1 MSSGSNQTVF
11 ERLGITPVINACGV
25 YTDLGGSMLAPE
37 VFEAMQ
43 QANEYF
49 MSMPDLL
56 DHTGARIAE
65 LMGAEA
71 GRITPGASAAI
82 ALSVSACMTG
92 NDGAKWEQLPST
104 EGMKNEVLM
113 YRSQLPRYKYASCVH
128 MPGCQ
133 VVPIGDDDGL
143 DADAIAAAV
152 TAKTACLMLPQH
164 LTDWYSCP
172 PANLA
177 TLCEAA
183 HAVGLPV
190 VVDAAY
196 LNYPLDLFRSFT
208 TAGADLVCFS
218 AKYFYGPN
226 AGGFVIGKEDLMQ
239 AVSGLDFTR
248 YESGVYRGF
257 GRPFKMGRY
266 EVVAV
271 LLALENWLNED
282 HAARWEIYANRVQVI
297 QQPLPRVKGL
307 HTQAAFFT
315 MDERLEATPV
325 NCLTLHFSNECHLSA
340 EVVASRLSDG
350 VPSIASIPMG
360 NKLVLVV
367 DSMTDEHAHIIASKL
382 ANALG

>member
-1 MSSGSNQTVF
+1 MSKGTNQTVF
-11 ERLGITPVINACGV
+11 ERLGVPPVINACGI

-37 VFEAMQ
+37 VWEAMQ
-43 QANEYF
+43 EANQYF

-56 DHTGARIAE
+56 DHTGARVAE

-92 NDGAKWEQLPST
+92 HDGAKWEQLPST

-113 YRSQLPRYKYASCVH
+113 FRSQVPRYKYASCVH
-128 MPGCQ
+128 MPGCK
-133 VVPIGDDDGL
+133 VVKIGDEEGIDP
-143 DADAIAAAV
+143 AAIAPAV
-152 TAKTACLMLPQH
+152 TSNTACVMLPQH
-164 LTDWYSCP
+164 LTDWYTCP
-172 PANLA
+172 PKNLESI
-177 TLCEAA
+177 CEAA
-183 HAVGLPV
+183 HALGLPV

-226 AGGFVIGKEDLMQ
+226 AGGFVVGREDLME

-248 YESGVYRGF
+248 FESGVYRSF

-271 LLALENWLNED
+271 MLALENWLNED
-282 HAARWEIYANRVQVI
+282 HDTRWQSYAKRVRIIHETVPEVEGLRAEAA
-297 QQPLPRVKGL
+297 L
-307 HTQAAFFT
+307 FT
-315 MDERLEATPV
+315 MDERLESDPV
-325 NCLTLHFSNECHLSA
+325 NCLALHFTDDCKLSRRA
-340 EVVASRLSDG
+340 GCRAAR
-350 VPSIASIPMG
+350 
-360 NKLVLVV
+360 
-367 DSMTDEHAHIIASKL
+367 
-382 ANALG
+382 